1 VELIQGG
8 IELIPPLP
16 LNPFGVISLNPLTS
30 GNMFGKQGII
40 QGLRCGKIQK
50 TEKKIDPYIPASKH
64 NAVIGHAYTTRHQI
78 CVQGALTIS
87 SIIQSQKQNLPP
99 CR

>member
-16 LNPFGVISLNPLTS
+16 LNPFGVISLNPLTP

-40 QGLRCGKIQK
+40 QGLRCGKIQQ
-50 TEKKIDPYIPASKH
+50 TEKKIDPYMLYKLKFLLQKIMQSLVMH
-64 NAVIGHAYTTRHQI
+64 TL
-78 CVQGALTIS
+78 QGI
-87 SIIQSQKQNLPP
+87 
-99 CR
+99 